1 MAEQYF
7 TSNPTSEH
15 RSSKFETE
23 ILGNTIVFHTDS
35 GVFSKDGL
43 DFGTRTLLEALPELY
58 GRILDLGCGWGAV
71 GVSVGKKYPH
81 TEIVMSDV
89 NERAMELARKN
100 LAENGVT
107 NATVFMSDAMDSV
120 TGKFDFI
127 LNNPPIRAGKA
138 VIYKMFDQASESLNE
153 GGRLYVVIRKQQG
166 APSAKAHLEEKF
178 SHVEVIAKEKSY
190 WIIECAKEENA

>member
-15 RSSKFETE
+15 RYSKFETE

-166 APSAKAHLEEKF
+166 APSAKAHLQEKF
-178 SHVEVIAKEKSY
+178 DRVEVIAKEKSY